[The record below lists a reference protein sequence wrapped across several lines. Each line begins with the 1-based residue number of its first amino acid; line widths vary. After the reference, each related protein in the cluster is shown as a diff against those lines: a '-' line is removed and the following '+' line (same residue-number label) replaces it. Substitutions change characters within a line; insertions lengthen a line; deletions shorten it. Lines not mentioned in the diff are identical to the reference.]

1 MTDLAPPMDTP
12 ADLVQHRDSL
22 FQRITDAISFG
33 QGTPGNILG
42 WAAAVV
48 TWTVLFAVGGPRIDS
63 GAWLPAWFTSLGYNF
78 PLNHVTTVAEL
89 FIGFLV
95 AAATNRAEKALMQI
109 IDGIA
114 QTIQKTSHIIT
125 HISDVE
131 ERLAASISLQQQM
144 LTDNTELTR
153 QVHELTAQV
162 HALVSPPE
170 AQPEH
175 A

>member
-1 MTDLAPPMDTP
+1 MTDLAPPMEAP
-12 ADLVQHRDSL
+12 ADLLQHRDSL

-33 QGTPGNILG
+33 QGTPANILG

-48 TWTVLFAVGGPRIDS
+48 TWTVLFVVGGPRIDS
-63 GAWLPAWFTSLGYNF
+63 GTWLPPWFTSLGYNF
-78 PLNHVTTVAEL
+78 PLNLVTTVAEL

-131 ERLAASISLQQQM
+131 ERLAASLTLQQQM

-153 QVHELTAQV
+153 QVHDLTAQV
-162 HALVSPPE
+162 HALVSSPE
-170 AQPEH
+170 AQPDH

>member
-12 ADLVQHRDSL
+12 ADLLQGRDSL

-33 QGTPGNILG
+33 QGTPANIIG
-42 WAAAVV
+42 WAVAVIV
-48 TWTVLFAVGGPRIDS
+48 WTALFAFGGSHIDS
-63 GAWLPAWFTSLGYNF
+63 GKWLPLWFTSLGYNF
-78 PLNHVTTVAEL
+78 PLNLVTTVAEL

-114 QTIQKTSHIIT
+114 QTIKKTSAIIT

-131 ERLAASISLQQQM
+131 ERLVASLTLQQQM
-144 LTDNTELTR
+144 LTANTELTQ
-153 QVHELTAQV
+153 QVHDLTAQV
-162 HALVSPPE
+162 HALVAGKS
-170 AQPEH
+170 A
-175 A
+175 

>member
-1 MTDLAPPMDTP
+1 MTDLAPSMDTP
-12 ADLVQHRDSL
+12 TDLIQPRDSL

-33 QGTPGNILG
+33 QGTPANIIG

-48 TWTVLFAVGGPRIDS
+48 AWTVLFVVGGRHIDS
-63 GAWLPAWFTSLGYNF
+63 GTWLPPWFTSLGYNF
-78 PLNHVTTVAEL
+78 PLNLVTTVAEL

-114 QTIQKTSHIIT
+114 QTIRRTSGIIT
-125 HISDVE
+125 HINEVE
-131 ERLAASISLQQQM
+131 ERVAASLALQQQM
-144 LTDNTELTR
+144 LKANTELTQ
-153 QVHELTAQV
+153 QVHDLTAQV
-162 HALVSPPE
+162 HALVSGN
-170 AQPEH
+170 A

>member
-12 ADLVQHRDSL
+12 ADVLQGRDPL

-33 QGTPGNILG
+33 QGTPGNIIG
-42 WAAAVV
+42 WAAAVIV
-48 TWTVLFAVGGPRIDS
+48 WTVLFAVGGPHIDS
-63 GAWLPAWFTSLGYNF
+63 GNWLPAWFTSLGYNF
-78 PLNHVTTVAEL
+78 PLNLVTTVAEL

-95 AAATNRAEKALMQI
+95 AAATNRAEKALEQI

-114 QTIQKTSHIIT
+114 QTIKKTSGVIT

-131 ERLAASISLQQQM
+131 ERLAASLAVQQQM
-144 LTDNTELTR
+144 LTTNTQLTQ
-153 QVHELTAQV
+153 QVHDLTAQV
-162 HALVSPPE
+162 HALVS
-170 AQPEH
+170 ANS

>member
-1 MTDLAPPMDTP
+1 MTDLASPMDKP
-12 ADLVQHRDSL
+12 AELLQRDSL
-22 FQRITDAISFG
+22 FQRVTDAISFG

-48 TWTVLFAVGGPRIDS
+48 AWTVLFAVGGPHIDS
-63 GAWLPAWFTSLGYNF
+63 GAWLPDWFTSLGYNF
-78 PLNHVTTVAEL
+78 PLNLVTTVAEL

-95 AAATNRAEKALMQI
+95 AAATNRSEKALIKI

-114 QTIQKTSHIIT
+114 QTIQKTSRIIV

-131 ERLAASISLQQQM
+131 ERLAASLTLQQQM
-144 LTDNTELTR
+144 LTANTELTQ
-153 QVHELTAQV
+153 QVHDLTSQV
-162 HALVSPPE
+162 HALISE
-170 AQPEH
+170 KA

>member
-1 MTDLAPPMDTP
+1 MTELAPPIDPP
-12 ADLVQHRDSL
+12 ADLIQRRDSF

-42 WAAAVV
+42 WAAAVIA
-48 TWTVLFAVGGPRIDS
+48 WTVLFAVGGRYIDS
-63 GAWLPAWFTSLGYNF
+63 GDWLPRWFTSLGYNF
-78 PLNHVTTVAEL
+78 PLNLVTTVAEL

-95 AAATNRAEKALMQI
+95 AAATNRAEKALLKI

-114 QTIQKTSHIIT
+114 ETIQKTSRIIV

-131 ERLAASISLQQQM
+131 ERLAASLTLQQQM
-144 LTDNTELTR
+144 LTANTELTQ
-153 QVHELTAQV
+153 QVHDLTAQV
-162 HALVSPPE
+162 HTLVSGK
-170 AQPEH
+170 A